1 MKGISRRLRKLEDRF
16 LPRRKRSSDR
26 RLRQR
31 MEAGLRRLG
40 EAPGETPHV
49 AVRPR
54 DRLDAGTIAEILD
67 ARPQRARLDALR
79 EAGIATDMGPQRRRP
94 PA

>member
-49 AVRPR
+49 AV
-54 DRLDAGTIAEILD
+54 
-67 ARPQRARLDALR
+67 
-79 EAGIATDMGPQRRRP
+79 
-94 PA
+94 